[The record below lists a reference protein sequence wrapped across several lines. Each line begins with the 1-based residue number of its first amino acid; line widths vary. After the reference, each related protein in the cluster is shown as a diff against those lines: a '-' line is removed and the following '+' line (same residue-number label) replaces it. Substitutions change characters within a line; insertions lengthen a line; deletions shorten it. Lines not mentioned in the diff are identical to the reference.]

1 MLKYFYYKI
10 VYSVLYLLVLIKRRW
25 KNKQDINSDISE
37 FFVKYNNKR
46 ILKEL
51 KSKNISADRV
61 VIMLPHCIQNYDCP
75 FKVTSEIDNCRM
87 CGKCKIENFLKI
99 KIKYGIKVKI
109 ATGGT
114 LARLYLKENRPK
126 VVLAVACER
135 DLVSGIYDAFP
146 LRVFGIFNDRINGP
160 CVNTDVSIE
169 EIENTLGSLN
179 ITGEEKNT

>member
-1 MLKYFYYKI
+1 M
-10 VYSVLYLLVLIKRRW
+10 YLLVLIKRRW
-25 KNKQDINSDISE
+25 KNDQNSNSEMSE
-37 FFVKYNNKR
+37 FFIKYNNKR

-51 KSKNISADRV
+51 KNKDIPSERV
-61 VIMLPHCIQNYDCP
+61 VIMLPHCIQKYDCP

-87 CGKCKIENFLKI
+87 CGKCKIEDFKRI
-99 KIKYGIKVKI
+99 RDEFGVKVKI

-146 LRVFGIFNDRINGP
+146 LRVYGIFNERINGP
-160 CVNTDVSIE
+160 CINTSVDTEDIKRVLGELIVKGKE
-169 EIENTLGSLN
+169 RNT
-179 ITGEEKNT
+179 